1 METYD
6 PVLESRALEKSRL
19 GSPRP
24 RPDGGV
30 AHVLYGRHAEPLVL
44 TRGGRLTLGEHL
56 FGGYTTLFVVD
67 LSVRRLARQASLP
80 CRGDAHNFA
89 ATLALTCQ
97 VVDPKAVVQHNVRD
111 AGAVLWSA
119 VLHQARLVS
128 RDYGMGDTAV
138 AERAI
143 ADRLASLSLHPAFA
157 TEGVEVQLAP
167 DPQAVEIGRRGAD
180 MTVWNT
186 LVENPLAA
194 AHLAAHPDD
203 IQGALDVVQRM
214 HRQFDESVRSFEES
228 HGRLGADLREQRK
241 AILERQAR
249 QLGMGP
255 LTGLPTEGVRPVLPP
270 RDDTVYLDEEE
281 DEDA

>member
-6 PVLESRALEKSRL
+6 PVLESRTLERSRL
-19 GSPRP
+19 GTPRP
-24 RPDGGV
+24 RAEGGV
-30 AHVLYGRHAEPLVL
+30 AHVLYGRQAEPLVL
-44 TRGGRLTLGEHL
+44 SRGDRLTLGEHL
-56 FGGYTTLFVVD
+56 FGRYTSLFVVD
-67 LSVRRLARQASLP
+67 LSVKRLARQASLP

-89 ATLALTCQ
+89 ASLGLTCR
-97 VVDPKAVVQHNVRD
+97 VVDPKAVVQHSIRD

-119 VLHQARLVS
+119 VLSQARLVS
-128 RDYGMGDTAV
+128 REYSMGDTAI

-143 ADRLASLSLHPAFA
+143 ADRVAGVALHPAFA
-157 TEGVEVQLAP
+157 TEPVEVHLAP

-180 MTVWNT
+180 ITVWNT

-203 IQGALDVVQRM
+203 IPGALDVVQRM
-214 HRQFDESVRSFEES
+214 HQQFDESVRSFEES

-255 LTGLPTEGVRPVLPP
+255 LAGLPTEGVRPVLPP
-270 RDDTVYLDEEE
+270 REDTIRLDEE